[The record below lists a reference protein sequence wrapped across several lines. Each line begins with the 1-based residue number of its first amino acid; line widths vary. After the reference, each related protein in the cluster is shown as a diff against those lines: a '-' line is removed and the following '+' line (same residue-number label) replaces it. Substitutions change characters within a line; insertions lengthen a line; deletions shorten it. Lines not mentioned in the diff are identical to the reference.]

1 MKTRYDN
8 HVIDRKF
15 KPGDKVLAL
24 LPIPGRPLQA
34 RYFGPYTIDKKTSD
48 LNYIINTPGRRKNK
62 QMYHV
67 KQYFDRD
74 SSISKPI
81 TVVNTVPQESNVNS
95 DFIDK
100 SYPGPS
106 KLVNSDIL
114 RNLKN
119 KLSHLEPSQQEELK
133 QLIHEYEH
141 LFPDIPTRTDKIYH
155 DVIVEDSKPIKQHP
169 YRMNPLK
176 QKYLQDEV
184 KYLLENDFIEPSQSN
199 YSSVGQG
206 QVKPLE
212 AKINAIS
219 EFPVPKCKRQLMRF
233 LGMAGYYRKFCK
245 NFSGIAEPLTNL
257 LKKSTKFK
265 WNDKC
270 QDAFD
275 RLKAILKSAPV
286 LLAPDFDKCFKLAVD
301 ASDVGI
307 GAVLL
312 REDNN
317 GIDHPVCYFSKKFN
331 KHQKNYSTIEKECLA
346 LILAIQQFEV
356 YLTSSTSPIVVF
368 SDHNPLSFLH
378 KLKNKNQRLLR
389 WSLLLQ
395 EFNLD
400 IRHIK
405 GKDNIIPYAL
415 SRV

>member
-1 MKTRYDN
+1 M
-8 HVIDRKF
+8 
-15 KPGDKVLAL
+15 
-24 LPIPGRPLQA
+24 
-34 RYFGPYTIDKKTSD
+34 
-48 LNYIINTPGRRKNK
+48 
-62 QMYHV
+62 
-67 KQYFDRD
+67 
-74 SSISKPI
+74 
-81 TVVNTVPQESNVNS
+81 
-95 DFIDK
+95 
-100 SYPGPS
+100 
-106 KLVNSDIL
+106 
-114 RNLKN
+114 
-119 KLSHLEPSQQEELK
+119 
-133 QLIHEYEH
+133 
-141 LFPDIPTRTDKIYH
+141 
-155 DVIVEDSKPIKQHP
+155 
-169 YRMNPLK
+169 
-176 QKYLQDEV
+176 
-184 KYLLENDFIEPSQSN
+184 
-199 YSSVGQG
+199 GQG

-212 AKINAIS
+212 AKVSAIS

-245 NFSGIAEPLTNL
+245 NFSSIAEPLTNL
-257 LKKSTKFK
+257 LKKFK

-270 QDAFD
+270 QDVFY

-307 GAVLL
+307 GAILL
-312 REDNN
+312 QEDRN
-317 GIDHPVCYFSKKFN
+317 GIDNPVCCFSKKFN
-331 KHQKNYSTIEKECLA
+331 KYQKNYSTIEKECVA
-346 LILAIQQFEV
+346 LILAIQHFEV

-405 GKDNIIPYAL
+405 GKDNIIPDAL

>member
-1 MKTRYDN
+1 MKNSPATFQRLVN
-8 HVIDRKF
+8 NVICGLDGCDAYIDDVIIYSDSWSDHLQRIRKF
-15 KPGDKVLAL
+15 
-24 LPIPGRPLQA
+24 
-34 RYFGPYTIDKKTSD
+34 
-48 LNYIINTPGRRKNK
+48 
-62 QMYHV
+62 
-67 KQYFDRD
+67 FDRL
-74 SSISKPI
+74 SKGKL
-81 TVVNTVPQESNVNS
+81 TVNLAKTEFCHATVT
-95 DFIDK
+95 FL
-100 SYPGPS
+100 G
-106 KLVNSDIL
+106 
-114 RNLKN
+114 
-119 KLSHLEPSQQEELK
+119 HL
-133 QLIHEYEH
+133 
-141 LFPDIPTRTDKIYH
+141 
-155 DVIVEDSKPIKQHP
+155 
-169 YRMNPLK
+169 
-176 QKYLQDEV
+176 
-184 KYLLENDFIEPSQSN
+184 
-199 YSSVGQG
+199 VGQG

-212 AKINAIS
+212 AKVNAIS

-312 REDNN
+312 QEDNN

-356 YLTSSTSPIVVF
+356 YLTSSISPIVVF

-405 GKDNIIPYAL
+405 GKDNIIPDAL

>member
-1 MKTRYDN
+1 MNLAKTEFC
-8 HVIDRKF
+8 H
-15 KPGDKVLAL
+15 A
-24 LPIPGRPLQA
+24 
-34 RYFGPYTIDKKTSD
+34 
-48 LNYIINTPGRRKNK
+48 
-62 QMYHV
+62 
-67 KQYFDRD
+67 
-74 SSISKPI
+74 
-81 TVVNTVPQESNVNS
+81 TVT
-95 DFIDK
+95 F
-100 SYPGPS
+100 
-106 KLVNSDIL
+106 L
-114 RNLKN
+114 
-119 KLSHLEPSQQEELK
+119 
-133 QLIHEYEH
+133 EH
-141 LFPDIPTRTDKIYH
+141 L
-155 DVIVEDSKPIKQHP
+155 
-169 YRMNPLK
+169 
-176 QKYLQDEV
+176 
-184 KYLLENDFIEPSQSN
+184 
-199 YSSVGQG
+199 VGQG
-206 QVKPLE
+206 QVKSLE
-212 AKINAIS
+212 AKVNAIS

-275 RLKAILKSAPV
+275 RLKGILKSAPV
-286 LLAPDFDKCFKLAVD
+286 LLAPDFDKCYKLAV
-301 ASDVGI
+301 
-307 GAVLL
+307 LL
-312 REDNN
+312 QEDNN
-317 GIDHPVCYFSKKFN
+317 DIDHPVCYFSKKFN

-395 EFNLD
+395 KFNLD

-405 GKDNIIPYAL
+405 GKDNIIPDAL

>member
-1 MKTRYDN
+1 MPFGMKNSPATFQRLVN
-8 HVIDRKF
+8 NVICGLDGCDAYIDDVIIYSDSWSDHLQRIRKF
-15 KPGDKVLAL
+15 
-24 LPIPGRPLQA
+24 
-34 RYFGPYTIDKKTSD
+34 
-48 LNYIINTPGRRKNK
+48 
-62 QMYHV
+62 
-67 KQYFDRD
+67 FDRL
-74 SSISKPI
+74 SKAKL
-81 TVVNTVPQESNVNS
+81 TVNLAKTEFCHATVT
-95 DFIDK
+95 FL
-100 SYPGPS
+100 G
-106 KLVNSDIL
+106 
-114 RNLKN
+114 
-119 KLSHLEPSQQEELK
+119 HL
-133 QLIHEYEH
+133 
-141 LFPDIPTRTDKIYH
+141 
-155 DVIVEDSKPIKQHP
+155 
-169 YRMNPLK
+169 
-176 QKYLQDEV
+176 
-184 KYLLENDFIEPSQSN
+184 
-199 YSSVGQG
+199 VGQG

-212 AKINAIS
+212 AKVNAIS

-245 NFSGIAEPLTNL
+245 NFSGIAEPVTNL

-275 RLKAILKSAPV
+275 RLKAILKSVPV

-312 REDNN
+312 QEDNN

-378 KLKNKNQRLLR
+378 KLKNKNQRSLR

-405 GKDNIIPYAL
+405 GKDNIIPDAL

>member
-1 MKTRYDN
+1 M
-8 HVIDRKF
+8 
-15 KPGDKVLAL
+15 
-24 LPIPGRPLQA
+24 
-34 RYFGPYTIDKKTSD
+34 
-48 LNYIINTPGRRKNK
+48 
-62 QMYHV
+62 
-67 KQYFDRD
+67 
-74 SSISKPI
+74 
-81 TVVNTVPQESNVNS
+81 
-95 DFIDK
+95 
-100 SYPGPS
+100 
-106 KLVNSDIL
+106 
-114 RNLKN
+114 
-119 KLSHLEPSQQEELK
+119 
-133 QLIHEYEH
+133 
-141 LFPDIPTRTDKIYH
+141 
-155 DVIVEDSKPIKQHP
+155 
-169 YRMNPLK
+169 
-176 QKYLQDEV
+176 
-184 KYLLENDFIEPSQSN
+184 
-199 YSSVGQG
+199 GQG
-206 QVKPLE
+206 RIKPLE
-212 AKINAIS
+212 AKVNAIS

-245 NFSGIAEPLTNL
+245 NLSGIAEPLTNL
-257 LKKSTKFK
+257 LNKSTKLK

-275 RLKAILKSAPV
+275 RLKAILNSVPV
-286 LLAPDFDKCFKLAVD
+286 VLAPDFDKCFKLAVD

-312 REDNN
+312 QEDNN
-317 GIDHPVCYFSKKFN
+317 GVDHPVCYFSKKFN

-346 LILAIQQFEV
+346 LILEIQQFEV

-405 GKDNIIPYAL
+405 GKDSIMPDAL